1 MKVLSARCMAHSKA
15 DSVQMG
21 DIMRR
26 IGKFQKVSFGR
37 FQEDWENQFGRGEHL
52 EEIYQGIRLPLRAT
66 ALSAGYDF
74 YTPVQISL
82 KPGES
87 VMIPTGIRVEMEEGW
102 VLTCYPRSGLG
113 IRYRMQLDNT
123 VGIIDGDYFYADNEG
138 HIQAKMTNCS
148 QEGKCLSI
156 PAGGGFMQGIFLP
169 FGIAVDDQASGR
181 RTGGFG
187 STGV

>member
-1 MKVLSARCMAHSKA
+1 
-15 DSVQMG
+15 
-21 DIMRR
+21 
-26 IGKFQKVSFGR
+26 
-37 FQEDWENQFGRGEHL
+37 
-52 EEIYQGIRLPLRAT
+52 
-66 ALSAGYDF
+66 
-74 YTPVQISL
+74 
-82 KPGES
+82 
-87 VMIPTGIRVEMEEGW
+87 
-102 VLTCYPRSGLG
+102 
-113 IRYRMQLDNT
+113 MQLDNT

-169 FGIAVDDQASGR
+169 FGITVDDQASGR

>member
-1 MKVLSARCMAHSKA
+1 
-15 DSVQMG
+15 
-21 DIMRR
+21 MRK
-26 IGKFQKVSFGR
+26 IGKFHKVSFER
-37 FQEDWENQFGRGEHL
+37 FQQDWEKIFGREDHM

-74 YTPVQISL
+74 YAPAEISL
-82 KPGES
+82 NPGVS
-87 VMIPTGIRVEMEEGW
+87 VMSPTGIRVVMEEGW

-148 QEGKCLSI
+148 QEGRCLSI

-169 FGIAVDDQASGR
+169 FGITEDDQASGR

-187 STGV
+187 STGM

>member
-1 MKVLSARCMAHSKA
+1 MK
-15 DSVQMG
+15 
-21 DIMRR
+21 R
-26 IGKFQKVSFGR
+26 IGKFYKVSFGR
-37 FQEDWENQFGRGEHL
+37 FQEDWENIFGHEGDVRA
-52 EEIYQGIRLPLRAT
+52 IYEGIRLPKRAT

-74 YTPVQISL
+74 FAPVQIVL
-82 KPGES
+82 NPGET
-87 VMIPTGIRVEMEEGW
+87 VMIPTGIRAEMEEGW

-148 QEGKCLSI
+148 REGKCLSI

-169 FGIAVDDQASGR
+169 YGITVDDEASGR